1 MDRIF
6 DIFCISLFL
15 FLKKVD
21 LWCEKH
27 HAKEM
32 SELSKKADLRKSEEE
47 KREYD
52 KYVREAND
60 RVEKCESEIAHFR
73 RELEVRKLKTY

>member
-1 MDRIF
+1 
-6 DIFCISLFL
+6 
-15 FLKKVD
+15 
-21 LWCEKH
+21 
-27 HAKEM
+27 M